1 MVCPHCEGAD
11 KVFNYSWAQRELN
24 EFRKNGPAKA
34 TQTLI
39 NVLKEAGIAGYS
51 LLDIGGGIGAIQH
64 TLADA
69 GVNRTVDVDAS
80 SAYLKIAQAEAQ
92 KLGYADKA
100 QYLYGDF
107 VQLAPQIEPTDIVTL
122 DRVVCCYPDM
132 HALVKLSSERAKRFY
147 ALIYPRDNII
157 TKYGI
162 RVFNFFSF
170 FIWRSPFRTYIHS
183 SREVDAVIQS
193 NGLKRLFHKNVG
205 LWQVYVYQ
213 R

>member
-11 KVFNYSWAQRELN
+11 KVFNTKWAYHELN
-24 EFRKNGPAKA
+24 AFRKNGPAKA

-69 GVNRTVDVDAS
+69 GVMRTVDVDAS
-80 SAYLKIAQAEAQ
+80 SAYLRIAQAEAQ

-100 QYLYGDF
+100 QYLHGDF

-157 TKYGI
+157 FKIGI
-162 RVFNFFSF
+162 PIVNFFSF
-170 FIWRSPFRTYIHS
+170 FIQRNAFRIYIHS

>member
-11 KVFNYSWAQRELN
+11 RVFNAAWAQRELN
-24 EFRKNGPAKA
+24 EFRKHGPAKA

-39 NVLKEAGIAGYS
+39 NVLKEAGVTGLS

-64 TLADA
+64 TLASA
-69 GVNRTVDVDAS
+69 GINRTIDVDAS

-100 QYLYGDF
+100 QYLHGDF
-107 VQLAPQIEPTDIVTL
+107 VQLAPQIEPADIVTL

-147 ALIYPRDNII
+147 ALIYPRDNIFL
-157 TKYGI
+157 KYGI
-162 RVFNFFSF
+162 HVFNFFSF
-170 FIWRSPFRTYIHS
+170 VIWRSPFRTYIHS
-183 SREVDAVIQS
+183 SHDVDAVIQDS
-193 NGLKRLFHKNVG
+193 GLKQLFHKNVG
-205 LWQVYVYQ
+205 FWQVYVYQ